1 MICPESDA
9 PFNAAAGMAWALNA
23 MNVNSAAID
32 AITASSLRMDDS
44 PGGLNT
50 RKIEHIVAALATA

>member
-1 MICPESDA
+1 MICPELDA
-9 PFNAAAGMAWALNA
+9 PFSDAAGMAWALNA

-32 AITASSLRMDDS
+32 ANTASSLRMDDS

-50 RKIEHIVAALATA
+50 PKIEHIAVAMAMA